1 MQTNLII
8 LLKEK
13 NLTQHWLADLLGIS
27 DKQIGEKIKGN
38 VPFKSDEMF
47 KVSNYFNLPIEDI
60 FLPRMYENSTKN

>member
-13 NLTQHWLADLLGIS
+13 NLTQHWLAEFLGIS

-47 KVSNYFNLPIEDI
+47 KISNHFNLPIEDI
-60 FLPRMYENSTKN
+60 FLPRMYENGTN